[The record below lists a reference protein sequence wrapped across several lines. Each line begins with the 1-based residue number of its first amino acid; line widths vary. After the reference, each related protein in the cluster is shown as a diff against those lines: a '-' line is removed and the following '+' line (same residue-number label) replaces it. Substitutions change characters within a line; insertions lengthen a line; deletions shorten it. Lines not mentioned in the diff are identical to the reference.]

1 MQATMFDGFPA
12 ELFAFYRGLA
22 GDNSKE
28 YWSIHRDTYDGPI
41 RSSLRALAAELEPE
55 YGPAKIYRPNRDVRF
70 GADRSPYKL
79 HTGLYCEVAP
89 DIFCYVNLDGDGM
102 LTGAGLHTQSR
113 PRVAAY
119 RAAVDAPRS
128 GEALAA
134 IVADLSDRGFRIE
147 GEQVRTR
154 PRGVPADHPRLDL
167 MRRESLN
174 ARRLHPVAKRL
185 GTRAALDTIRAD
197 WQTLRPLNDWLA
209 EHAGQPA

>member
-1 MQATMFDGFPA
+1 MPATTFDGFPA
-12 ELFAFYRGLA
+12 QLFEFYQGLA
-22 GDNSKE
+22 ADNSKE
-28 YWSIHRDTYDGPI
+28 YWSSHRDTYDGPI
-41 RSSLRALAAELEPE
+41 RTSLRALAAELEPE
-55 YGPAKIYRPNRDVRF
+55 YGRAKLYRPNRDIRF
-70 GADRSPYKL
+70 GADRSPYRL

-89 DIFCYVNLDGDGM
+89 DVFYYVNLDGGGM

-134 IVADLSDRGFRIE
+134 IVADLSDRGFQIE

-154 PRGVPADHPRLDL
+154 PRGVSADHPRLDL

-174 ARRLHPVAKRL
+174 ARRHRPVDDRL
-185 GTRAALDTIRAD
+185 GTHAVLDTIRAD
-197 WQTLRPLNDWLA
+197 WRTLSALNDWLA